1 MDGGDAVRLPG
12 SAGVANNKLLSPPLS
27 SLRAASHLGGHM
39 PTVSSCDGRA
49 LSDPRVPLG
58 AGSQPREPPDHE
70 IRKEHRWAKETAILL
85 RPLRRGLSYGSYPCP
100 TTRRPFLEVVQAGR
114 LRQRGSA
121 WQAGALAVLPRR
133 GKTFADI
140 VTRGDR
146 GGGRG
151 TY

>member
-12 SAGVANNKLLSPPLS
+12 SAGEANDKPLSPPLS
-27 SLRAASHLGGHM
+27 SLHAASHLGGHM

-58 AGSQPREPPDHE
+58 AGASRGSLLTTKPARNISGPRRQLYCSGRCDG
-70 IRKEHRWAKETAILL
+70 
-85 RPLRRGLSYGSYPCP
+85 GLSYGSYPCP
-100 TTRRPFLEVVQAGR
+100 TTRRLFLEVVQAGR